1 MMDDNIYFLDDDD
14 DDDDDDGGGGSV
26 VGGDGGGE
34 VEDPVASLLG
44 LSNAEAAAPPPPVL
58 PQHTTMNTP
67 QSKSNSSTVMQQQQE
82 AMSQSPMMHQAMMTP
97 PPTTTPSGDASNVKT
112 VDELN
117 EDLANLLLHN
127 HALPQ
132 SSIMAIQSIL
142 RENSS
147 LKEKNNKLKS
157 LLGRSAKAQ
166 RDVKNELETVR
177 KAYEAALN
185 NCTTLEK
192 RLEVLANRP
201 THMDLLADFET
212 NFDRALLSASSMGIG
227 GGGISRN
234 NNSNNQQSGGE
245 DAAEATTSMTSM
257 YDNMIN
263 FSSSSSSSDK
273 RSSSRAASDP
283 LLTIELAESQ
293 DLITHLRSIIATLQE
308 RVTSLEH
315 ENQTLLLDNATTR
328 NTVTNLQLEL
338 RMSKMETEHHVRTIK
353 DKDANITEMQLE
365 IDLVTQS
372 AVDANR
378 RAAEGYV
385 VAQTARSDKEYVE
398 GLEMKVVALQDWA
411 LASTESKQ
419 LTLDRCRGLEGRVK
433 ELEGMIYQ
441 LSTGV
446 NGGGDGTLLSSEDNL
461 PSQTPLVDYTPHRPT
476 LHHPSSSS
484 SNSVGGN
491 SSMGGNDNEERSL
504 WTKSSSL
511 VIGAGM
517 IGHVILELGQV
528 HIESYETVV
537 LRWKFDITPIDLDI
551 YFSILKGSV
560 NCLEDKKL
568 MRAADACFRHRHV
581 TGGGG
586 GGDVS
591 GAFAKQNSCTLL
603 WSNEMS
609 WVRPRTIKWIV
620 EAVAIEW
627 ND

>member
-1 MMDDNIYFLDDDD
+1 MDDNIYFFDDDD
-14 DDDDDDGGGGSV
+14 EDHGGCGGSV
-26 VGGDGGGE
+26 RGGDGEE

-44 LSNAEAAAPPPPVL
+44 VSNTEAAAPPPPTVL
-58 PQHTTMNTP
+58 PQSTTMNTP
-67 QSKSNSSTVMQQQQE
+67 QSKSNSTTVIQQQQE
-82 AMSQSPMMHQAMMTP
+82 AMSQSPMMHKTMMMTP
-97 PPTTTPSGDASNVKT
+97 PPTTTPSGGASTNSIKS

-132 SSIMAIQSIL
+132 SSIMAMQGIL
-142 RENSS
+142 RENDL

-166 RDVKNELETVR
+166 RDVKNELETLR
-177 KAYEAALN
+177 KAHDAALN
-185 NCTTLEK
+185 ICTQLEK

-227 GGGISRN
+227 GGGLSRN
-234 NNSNNQQSGGE
+234 HSNNQQSGGE
-245 DAAEATTSMTSM
+245 DAAETTTSMTSM
-257 YDNMIN
+257 YDNMV
-263 FSSSSSSSDK
+263 SSSSSSSGK
-273 RSSSRAASDP
+273 RSSSRSVSDP
-283 LLTIELAESQ
+283 LLTIEFAEAQ
-293 DLITHLRSIIATLQE
+293 DRITHLQTSNTTLQE
-308 RVTSLEH
+308 RVLALEH
-315 ENQTLLLDNATTR
+315 DNQTLLLDNTATR
-328 NTVTNLQLEL
+328 NTATNLQLEL

-398 GLEMKVVALQDWA
+398 GLEMKVVALQEWA

-419 LTLDRCRGLEGRVK
+419 LTLDRCRGLESRVK

-446 NGGGDGTLLSSEDNL
+446 NGAGDGTLLSSENNL
-461 PSQTPLVDYTPHRPT
+461 PPQTPLVDYTPHRPT

-484 SNSVGGN
+484 SSVGCN
-491 SSMGGNDNEERSL
+491 SSMGGNDNEERPL

-517 IGHVILELGQV
+517 IGHVILELGQA
-528 HIESYETVV
+528 HIESYETIV
-537 LRWKFDITPIDLDI
+537 LRWKFDITPNDLDI

-560 NCLEDKKL
+560 NCVEDKKL
-568 MRAADACFRHRHV
+568 MRGADACFRHRHV

-609 WVRPRTIKWIV
+609 WVRPRTIKWTV

>member
-1 MMDDNIYFLDDDD
+1 MMDDNIYFLDDDEED
-14 DDDDDDGGGGSV
+14 V
-26 VGGDGGGE
+26 CGGDGGGE

-44 LSNAEAAAPPPPVL
+44 LSNAEAAAPPLPVL
-58 PQHTTMNTP
+58 PEQTTMNTP

-82 AMSQSPMMHQAMMTP
+82 AMSQSPMMHQATMTP

-132 SSIMAIQSIL
+132 SSVMAIQSIL
-142 RENSS
+142 RENNS

-166 RDVKNELETVR
+166 RDVKNELEAVR

-185 NCTTLEK
+185 NCTALEK

-227 GGGISRN
+227 GGGILSRN
-234 NNSNNQQSGGE
+234 YNSNNQQSGGE
-245 DAAEATTSMTSM
+245 DAAETTTSMTSM

-263 FSSSSSSSDK
+263 SSSSSSSSEK

-293 DLITHLRSIIATLQE
+293 DLITHLHSIIATLQE

-315 ENQTLLLDNATTR
+315 ENRTLLLDNTTTR

-385 VAQTARSDKEYVE
+385 VAQAARSDKEYVE
-398 GLEMKVVALQDWA
+398 GLEMKVVALQEWA

-433 ELEGMIYQ
+433 ELEGMMYH
-441 LSTGV
+441 LSSTASEQQRG
-446 NGGGDGTLLSSEDNL
+446 GGGDGTLLSSEDNL
-461 PSQTPLVDYTPHRPT
+461 PSQTPLVDYTPLRPT

-484 SNSVGGN
+484 SSSVGGN

-568 MRAADACFRHRHV
+568 MRSADACFRHRHV